1 MYRSLQLTLPFDN
14 VIFGTKPVI
23 SPENI
28 TDDMMNDDR
37 YDCYSIDGAFHNQA
51 FCELC
56 DICNF
61 KIQFHELAD
70 YCHSKSGKEI
80 SEILV
85 FHSQNDCNTFI
96 AFDMWQG
103 RTDQCD
109 VIDIGISFNENLWNE
124 IYNLFD
130 IISQDCF
137 PFSAPVVKTPSKL
150 IQSMLFEVNG
160 KCFFFEV
167 NGKCFFKHREYVVK
181 HIN

>member
-1 MYRSLQLTLPFDN
+1 MYRSLQLTLPLDN
-14 VIFGTKPVI
+14 VIFGTKPIV

-28 TDDMMNDDR
+28 TNDMMNNDR
-37 YDCYSIDGAFHNQA
+37 YDCYSNDGAFHNQA

-61 KIQFHELAD
+61 KIKFHELAD
-70 YCHSKSGKEI
+70 YCHSKGGKEI

-85 FHSQNDCNTFI
+85 FHSQDDYNTFI

-109 VIDIGISFNENLWNE
+109 VIEIGIIFKQNLWNE
-124 IYNLFD
+124 IYRLFD

-137 PFSAPVVKTPSKL
+137 PFSTPNVQKKSEL
-150 IQSMLFEVNG
+150 ILSILLENHR
-160 KCFFFEV
+160 KCIF
-167 NGKCFFKHREYVVK
+167 NNREYIVK
-181 HIN
+181 HINSDL